1 MLLFEVS
8 CQRDHHHDV
17 DDGQDYVDFD
27 AAMLMVIMML
37 LMVVEIYA
45 RFKHFLGES
54 RLCQYWFLSQAQPRS
69 WNQTNSHIP
78 KTRLHYIK
86 FILRYFGPF

>member
-1 MLLFEVS
+1 MFLFKVLY
-8 CQRDHHHDV
+8 QHDHHHDV
-17 DDGQDYVDFD
+17 DDRHDYVDDDFD
-27 AAMLMVIMML
+27 AAMLMVIMMM

-45 RFKHFLGES
+45 HFYHFRGETCLLG
-54 RLCQYWFLSQAQPRS
+54 QGAQPRS

-86 FILRYFGPF
+86 FILKYVGPF